1 MGMESK
7 IYRNFNQGLLNGTC
21 KIKLGEFIMYKKVIS
36 IGISFLMLFEFSAF
50 NTFAKGG
57 DGDFKAV
64 GGRNTEKPKYLDYC
78 KGFPKNKYNKSE
90 NIRCEIKSEMPSFK
104 ADNESFALSIPQ
116 LGKTG
121 EIDVHMWKYNG
132 LAGLASEF
140 EDWMKNTDKASIK
153 RQFTTNFLEETN
165 KLFDLNS
172 KEEAIEIIN
181 RWVKDSNYS
190 KPFIDSIKDE
200 ITDWVKKCKTYE
212 DTISG
217 DVDKTLL
224 GGGIGALIGGAGA
237 AGFGGLAGVGTGAGA
252 AAVAAETV
260 PLLAGAAGGG
270 AAAGAG
276 VAVAGTGAIA
286 LAPIVAFA
294 ALTEAVIAGA
304 GGVYYGYRYSKERK
318 LNKKA
323 LEALKKSAKQKRKW
337 DVYSWALENIL
348 RAINNNEW
356 VDNDLLRAEISYEKA
371 LPYARTSFINV
382 GIGTPKNITA
392 IFENLSRT
400 LSNLKEN
407 LKNDRANRKNNKEE
421 L

>member
-1 MGMESK
+1 MESK
-7 IYRNFNQGLLNGTC
+7 IYKNFTQELLNGTC

-36 IGISFLMLFEFSAF
+36 IGISFLMLFEFSTV

-57 DGDFKAV
+57 DGDCKTV

-78 KGFPKNKYNKSE
+78 EGSPKNKYGNSVDVYCEVE
-90 NIRCEIKSEMPSFK
+90 NFFPLFK
-104 ADNESFALSIPQ
+104 TNEKRSSLSIPQ

-132 LAGLASEF
+132 LAGLANEF
-140 EDWMKNTDKASIK
+140 EDWMKSTDKASIK

-224 GGGIGALIGGAGA
+224 GGGIGALIGGAGG

-276 VAVAGTGAIA
+276 VGATVAGAGAVA
-286 LAPIVAFA
+286 LAPILFCALAGA
-294 ALTEAVIAGA
+294 ALIGA
-304 GGVYYGYRYSKERK
+304 CGAYYGHSFSKK
-318 LNKKA
+318 QKVNQKILKN
-323 LEALKKSAKQKRKW
+323 LKKTEQQKRKW
-337 DVYSWALENIL
+337 DIYSRALENIL

-356 VDNDLLRAEISYEKA
+356 VDNDLLRAELSYEKA